1 MKPVVQ
7 ELLHLR
13 VVRTRQLS
21 PHWMRITLGEG
32 DIDRFTPMGYDQWF
46 RIFLPVGGDAGL
58 DRVPAKAN
66 KLIGYLKFL
75 RIPEGMRPV
84 MRNYTVRAFRGATA
98 DAGAE
103 LDVDFV
109 LHGTGPEAGP
119 ASRWAHSAAAG
130 DSVVIIDEGI
140 SFHPDHGV
148 DRVLLV
154 ADETG
159 LPAVAG
165 ICASLPTDAVGVA
178 IVEVPDAE
186 DALEFERP
194 AGVAVQWLVRDP
206 GTVPGSLALAALRTV
221 SLPQPDAHAFVVGE
235 QALAT
240 GGRRALVERGVPK
253 DAISFVGYW
262 RIDPSGPTPRPS
274 AGPASSAAP
283 SSSSSASAAPSEE
296 QTR

>member
-1 MKPVVQ
+1 MARSSRLVKPAVQ

-13 VVRTRQLS
+13 VLRSRQLS

-32 DIDRFTPMGYDQWF
+32 DIARFTPMGYDQWF
-46 RIFLPVGGDAGL
+46 RIFLPVGGEAGL

-75 RIPEGMRPV
+75 RIPEGLRPV
-84 MRNYTVRAFRGATA
+84 MRNYTVREFRPATGG
-98 DAGAE
+98 AGAE

-119 ASRWAHSAAAG
+119 ASRWAHDAAPG

-140 SFHPDHGV
+140 SFSPEDGV

-154 ADETG
+154 SDETG

-165 ICASLPTDAVGVA
+165 ICATLPSDAVGTA
-178 IVEVPDAE
+178 LVEVPTAE
-186 DALEFERP
+186 DALDFARP
-194 AGVAVQWLVRDP
+194 EGVELRWLVRAPGSVP
-206 GTVPGSLALAALRTV
+206 GTLALAALPEV
-221 SLPQPDAHAFVVGE
+221 PLPDAGLHAFVVGE

-240 GGRRALVERGVPK
+240 GGRRMLVERGVPK
-253 DAISFVGYW
+253 EAISFVGYW
-262 RIDPSGPTPRPS
+262 RADAAKP
-274 AGPASSAAP
+274 AGRAETSR
-283 SSSSSASAAPSEE
+283 EE
-296 QTR
+296 AR

>member
-1 MKPVVQ
+1 MARSSRLIKPAVQ

-13 VVRTRQLS
+13 VVRTRQVS
-21 PHWMRITLGEG
+21 AHWMRITLGEG
-32 DIDRFTPMGYDQWF
+32 DIDRFTPMGFDQWF
-46 RIFLPVGGDAGL
+46 RIFLPVGGEAGL

-84 MRNYTVRAFRGATA
+84 MRNYTVRAYRPASA
-98 DAGAE
+98 DGGAE

-109 LHGTGPEAGP
+109 LHGTGPDAGP
-119 ASRWAHSAAAG
+119 ASRWAHAAVPG

-140 SFHPDHGV
+140 TFHPDFGL

-165 ICASLPTDAVGVA
+165 ICANLPADAVGTA
-178 IVEVPDAE
+178 LVEVPSAE
-186 DALEFERP
+186 DALEFDRP
-194 AGVAVQWLVRDP
+194 AGVDVRWLVRDAE
-206 GTVPGSLALAALRTV
+206 TVPGTLALAEVRTV
-221 SLPQPDAHAFVVGE
+221 PLAQPDVHAFVVGE

-253 DAISFVGYW
+253 DAIGFVGYW
-262 RIDPSGPTPRPS
+262 RVGPE
-274 AGPASSAAP
+274 GAAP
-283 SSSSSASAAPSEE
+283 HPHTVASGEE
-296 QTR
+296 TR